1 MDAQRSR
8 GLLDLLFS
16 TEEMRLVFSDHGR
29 LQGMLDFERALA
41 RVEGRLGVIPARAA
55 EVIARP
61 RSPDAFDLAALA
73 SAAEQAGNLAIP
85 LIHALTAMVARDD
98 AEAARYVHWG
108 ATSQD
113 VIDTGLMLQVRAGL
127 DLIDADLARL
137 ATALARLAQAHRATP
152 MAGRTWLQQAA
163 PITFGLKVA
172 GWLSAVKRDQR
183 RLRELRGRAL
193 AAQVGGA
200 VGSLAAFGAQGL
212 AIADGVAAELA
223 LQAPDIPW
231 HAQRDRVAEV
241 ATTLGLLVGT
251 LGKMARDL
259 ALLAQSEVA
268 EAREPSGPERGG
280 SSTMPQK
287 RNPVGAAVTLAA
299 AQRAPALVATLL
311 AAMPQE
317 HERGLG
323 GWQAE
328 WETLPEVFLLAA
340 GALRRMCEAAE
351 GLEVDEQRMR
361 ANLDVTH
368 GFIYAEAVSL
378 ALAQHVGRE
387 RAHALVRD
395 AVQRASSR
403 GRHLRETLAADKAI
417 TAHLA
422 AADLDAL
429 FDPQRAAGLAEQLIQ
444 RALESPHPSPL
455 PEGEGAE
462 GDRRP
467 GSV

>member
-1 MDAQRSR
+1 MDARHAR
-8 GLLDLLFS
+8 VLLDLLFS

-41 RVEGRLGVIPARAA
+41 LVEGRLGVIPAQAA

-61 RSPDAFDLAALA
+61 RPPAAFDLAALA
-73 SAAEQAGNLAIP
+73 SEAEQAGNLAIP
-85 LIHALTAMVARDD
+85 LIRALTALVARDD

-113 VIDTGLMLQVRAGL
+113 VIDSGLALQMRAGL
-127 DLIDADLARL
+127 DLLDDDLARL
-137 ATALARLAQAHRATP
+137 AAALAQLAQTYRATP

-172 GWLSAVKRDQR
+172 GWLSAVKRDQQ

-212 AIADGVAAELA
+212 AVADAVADELG

-241 ATTLGLLVGT
+241 ATVLGLLVGT
-251 LGKMARDL
+251 LGKLARDL

-268 EAREPSGPERGG
+268 EAREPGDPQRGG

-287 RNPVGAAVTLAA
+287 RNPVGAAVALAA
-299 AQRAPALVATLL
+299 AQRVPALVATLL

-328 WETLPEVFLLAA
+328 WETLPEMFLLAA
-340 GALRRMCEAAE
+340 GALRRMREAME
-351 GLEVDEQRMR
+351 GLEVDTERMR

-368 GFIYAEAVSL
+368 GFIYAEALSL

-387 RAHALVRD
+387 RAHALIRE
-395 AVQRASSR
+395 AVQRATRR
-403 GRHLRETLAADKAI
+403 GRHLRETLAADKAV
-417 TAHLA
+417 TAHLTPA
-422 AADLDAL
+422 ELDAL
-429 FDPQRAAGLAEQLIQ
+429 FDPQRAIGLAEQLIQ
-444 RALESPHPSPL
+444 RALDAPLDGPSVGQSD
-455 PEGEGAE
+455 EQMGG
-462 GDRRP
+462 
-467 GSV
+467 

>member
-1 MDAQRSR
+1 MDAQHAR

-41 RVEGRLGVIPARAA
+41 RAEGRLGVIPAQAA

-61 RSPDAFDLAALA
+61 RPPEAFDLAALA
-73 SAAEQAGNLAIP
+73 SEAEQAGNLAIP
-85 LIHALTAMVARDD
+85 LIRALTALVARDD

-113 VIDTGLMLQVRAGL
+113 VIDTGLMLQMRAGL
-127 DLIDADLARL
+127 ELLDDDLARL
-137 ATALARLAQAHRATP
+137 AAALAQLAQTYRATP

-163 PITFGLKVA
+163 PTTFGLKAA
-172 GWLSAVKRDQR
+172 GWLSAVKRDQW
-183 RLRELRGRAL
+183 RLRELRRRAL

-200 VGSLAAFGAQGL
+200 VGTLAAFGAQGL
-212 AIADGVAAELA
+212 AVADAVAAELG

-241 ATTLGLLVGT
+241 ATVLGLLVGT
-251 LGKMARDL
+251 LGKLARDL

-268 EAREPSGPERGG
+268 EAREPGGPQRGG

-287 RNPVGAAVTLAA
+287 RNPVGAAVALAA
-299 AQRAPALVATLL
+299 AQRVPALVATLL

-328 WETLPEVFLLAA
+328 WETIPEIFLLAA
-340 GALRRMCEAAE
+340 GALRRMREAME
-351 GLEVDEQRMR
+351 GLEVDTERMR
-361 ANLDVTH
+361 ANLDATH
-368 GFIYAEAVSL
+368 GFIYAEAASL
-378 ALAQHVGRE
+378 ALAQHLGRE
-387 RAHALVRD
+387 RAHALIRE
-395 AVQRASSR
+395 AVQRATRR
-403 GRHLRETLAADKAI
+403 GRHLRETLTADKAV
-417 TAHLA
+417 TGRLSPAE
-422 AADLDAL
+422 LDAL
-429 FDPQRAAGLAEQLIQ
+429 FDPQRAIGLAEQLIQ
-444 RALESPHPSPL
+444 RAVDEAP
-455 PEGEGAE
+455 
-462 GDRRP
+462 D
-467 GSV
+467 GSSGGQMGQAKTGG

>member
-1 MDAQRSR
+1 MDARHAR
-8 GLLDLLFS
+8 VLLDLLFS

-41 RVEGRLGVIPARAA
+41 LVEGRLGVIPAQAA

-61 RSPDAFDLAALA
+61 RPPAAFDLAALA
-73 SAAEQAGNLAIP
+73 SEAEQAGNLAIP
-85 LIHALTAMVARDD
+85 LIRALTALVARDD

-113 VIDTGLMLQVRAGL
+113 VIDSGLALQMRAGL
-127 DLIDADLARL
+127 DLLDDDLARL
-137 ATALARLAQAHRATP
+137 AAALAQLAQTYRATP

-172 GWLSAVKRDQR
+172 GWLSAVKRDQQ

-212 AIADGVAAELA
+212 AVADAVADELG

-241 ATTLGLLVGT
+241 ATVLGLLVGT
-251 LGKMARDL
+251 LGKLARDL

-268 EAREPSGPERGG
+268 EAREPGDPQRGG

-287 RNPVGAAVTLAA
+287 RNSVGAAVALAA
-299 AQRAPALVATLL
+299 AQRVPALVATLL

-328 WETLPEVFLLAA
+328 WETLPEMFLLAA
-340 GALRRMCEAAE
+340 GALRRMREAME
-351 GLEVDEQRMR
+351 GLEVDTERMR

-368 GFIYAEAVSL
+368 GFIYAEALSL

-387 RAHALVRD
+387 RAHALIRE
-395 AVQRASSR
+395 AVQRATRR
-403 GRHLRETLAADKAI
+403 GRHLRETLAADKAV
-417 TAHLA
+417 TAHLTPA
-422 AADLDAL
+422 ELDAL
-429 FDPQRAAGLAEQLIQ
+429 FDPQRAIGLAEQLIQ
-444 RALESPHPSPL
+444 RALDAPLDGPSVGQSD
-455 PEGEGAE
+455 EQMGG
-462 GDRRP
+462 
-467 GSV
+467 

>member
-41 RVEGRLGVIPARAA
+41 RVEGRLVVIPAQAA

-73 SAAEQAGNLAIP
+73 SEAEQAGNLAIP
-85 LIHALTAMVARDD
+85 LIHALTALVARDD

-113 VIDTGLMLQVRAGL
+113 VIDSGLMLQVRAGL

-137 ATALARLAQAHRATP
+137 AAALARLAQAHRATP

-172 GWLSAVKRDQR
+172 GWLSAIKRDQQ
-183 RLRELRGRAL
+183 RLRDLRGRAL

-212 AIADGVAAELA
+212 AIADGVAEELG
-223 LQAPDIPW
+223 LQAPDMPW
-231 HAQRDRVAEV
+231 HTQRDRVVEV
-241 ATTLGLLVGT
+241 ATTLGLLAGT

-268 EAREPSGPERGG
+268 EAREPGGPERGG

-299 AQRAPALVATLL
+299 AQRVPALVATLL

-328 WETLPEVFLLAA
+328 WETLPEIFLLAA
-340 GALRRMCEAAE
+340 GALRRMREAAE

-387 RAHALVRD
+387 RAHTLVRD
-395 AVQRASSR
+395 AVQRATRR
-403 GRHLRETLAADKAI
+403 GRHLRETLAADKVI

-429 FDPQRAAGLAEQLIQ
+429 FDPQRAAGLAEQLVQ
-444 RALESPHPSPL
+444 RTL
-455 PEGEGAE
+455 GERTDG
-462 GDRRP
+462 
-467 GSV
+467 